1 MGSMAAMTALAQC
14 TDVAS
19 LRSELHALCS
29 DFGAVSRLD
38 ILPAP
43 DRAKRQVVCFI
54 RLASPEQELRLM
66 RQLGVQRFGNE
77 LFMVLE
83 LAN

>member
-1 MGSMAAMTALAQC
+1 MGSMAAMTALAHC
-14 TDVAS
+14 TDVAG

-29 DFGAVSRLD
+29 VFGPVSRMD

-43 DRAKRQVVCFI
+43 DGGKRQVVCFI
-54 RLASPEQELRLM
+54 RLASPEQERRM
-66 RQLGVQRFGNE
+66 MNQLGVQRFGNE
-77 LFMVLE
+77 LFMVLD